1 MKRTLVVLALLLAVG
16 ITLTFADDAAKPAG
30 ITIGSWARSIYAPL
44 ASRDS
49 DMVPGMGVSWGN
61 ATRVG
66 YVIKA
71 DSDTAGFYLT
81 LCADAHSFGVT
92 DDISVYVKPLPGLKV
107 AGGSPYDDTLRNN
120 GAAFGSWNWVRAN
133 AIYGEDFGFDRVNGS
148 NCEVAEVSYNANGI
162 FVYFEQSRP
171 KGNVSFT
178 KYGESVDSATDAMNN
193 IAFGAGYTIAGM
205 GQIKAQKLG
214 YASTGSNYGL
224 YEIGFNVSAVPNL
237 SAEADIKLPTD
248 NKKSPADMQIPVS
261 GSYKV
266 DKATINA
273 FAVATMLND
282 QSPTGKK
289 TAIGAG
295 GGVDYDIGDGLGFT
309 SDLRYNDKYDAAIK
323 GNASGKAQ
331 VEFFV
336 GVNKSLAVG
345 QIGVG
350 FEYVTTGG
358 FGGADLGTGIDATK
372 AQWCVPIKWEVS
384 F

>member
-30 ITIGSWARSIYAPL
+30 VTIGSWARSIYAPL

-49 DMVPGMGVSWGN
+49 DTVPGMGVSWGN

-66 YVIKA
+66 YTIKA
-71 DSDTAGFYLT
+71 DSDTAGFYVT

-92 DDISVYVKPLPGLKV
+92 DDIAVYVKPFPGLKI

-120 GAAFGSWNWVRAN
+120 GAAFGSWNWVRPAK
-133 AIYGEDFGFDRVNGS
+133 IYGEDFGFDRVNGG
-148 NCEVAEVSYNANGI
+148 NCEVAEISYNANGI

-171 KGNVSFT
+171 TGNASFT

-193 IAFGAGYTIAGM
+193 IAFGAGYTIEGI

-214 YASTGSNYGL
+214 YASFGGVVGA
-224 YEIGFNVSAVPNL
+224 YEVGFNLSAVPNL
-237 SAEADIKLPTD
+237 SAEADIKMPTD
-248 NKKSPADMQIPVS
+248 TDKSDRDMVIPVS

-266 DKATINA
+266 DKATINF
-273 FAVATMLND
+273 FAIATMFND
-282 QSPTGKK
+282 NAAFGAKTG
-289 TAIGAG
+289 IGAG
-295 GGVDYDIGDGLGFT
+295 GGVDYDIGEGLGFT
-309 SDLRYNDKYDAAIK
+309 SDVRYLDKYAADN
-323 GNASGKAQ
+323 GSGDPQ
-331 VEFFV
+331 VSFFV
-336 GVNKSLAVG
+336 AINKTLAVG

-358 FGGADLGTGIDATK
+358 FGGADLGTGVDVTK
-372 AQWCVPIKWEVS
+372 GQWCVPIKWEVG